1 MASGKDAMRR
11 KAKEKK
17 KRLAAKS
24 GKRRGQVTRERVDP
38 AALPKTAVPQHIL
51 DDIQAKKGLLAGD
64 DLTRQI
70 VRRYVKKNPDV
81 AKRFSEPQFLRSKDY
96 EAMRKWARQELRVLV
111 GMFVLETDFS
121 KLLRAPVVDVLDAH
135 RSTEERLPYYHEL
148 YAELFAGRTPEHI
161 LDLCCGL
168 NPCSYSFLGGTPKY
182 TAVDVSPQLMD
193 FVQAWFKENKILGKA
208 YAADVTQLTPAQL
221 AVGDT
226 VFIFKGLDVLER
238 IRYGYGE
245 QLLAE
250 LFKTEGR
257 RVIVSFATA
266 TISGTRSIA
275 VTKRSWIERWADTHK
290 RTVHIHDTPGE
301 RYYVLE

>member
-1 MASGKDAMRR
+1 MASGKDAARR

-17 KRLAAKS
+17 KRLAAKT
-24 GKRRGQVTRERVDP
+24 KRPGVARERVDP
-38 AALPKTAVPQHIL
+38 AALPKTPVPQHIL
-51 DDIQAKKGLLAGD
+51 DDIQAKRGLLAGD

-70 VRRYVKKNPDV
+70 VRRYVKKNPAI
-81 AKRFSEPQFLRSKDY
+81 AKRFGEPQFLRSQDY

-111 GMFVLETDFS
+111 GMFVLETNFTE
-121 KLLRAPVVDVLDAH
+121 LLGASVVDVLDAH
-135 RSTEERLPYYHEL
+135 RSTQERLPYYHEL
-148 YAELFAGRTPEHI
+148 YPALFDGRMPEHI

-168 NPCSYSFLGGTPKY
+168 NPCAYSLLGCTPKY

-193 FVQAWFKENKILGKA
+193 FVQTWFTKHGITGKA

-266 TISGTRSIA
+266 TISGTRTIA
-275 VTKRSWIERWADTHK
+275 VTKRSWIERWADEHN
-290 RTVHIHDTPGE
+290 RSVRIHDTPGE